1 MYIKEDYEDEDINA
15 EAVVAKGMDWMYD
28 NLISMQ
34 EADLDE
40 DQTFMLAII
49 GASFKI
55 VAQKARAYEE
65 MQDPSSEF
73 FQN

>member
-1 MYIKEDYEDEDINA
+1 
-15 EAVVAKGMDWMYD
+15 MDWMYD
-28 NLISMQ
+28 NLISTQ

-40 DQTFMLAII
+40 NQTFMLAII

-65 MQDPSSEF
+65 MQNPSSEF